1 MAQKANEPSGG
12 PSRSPNGAID
22 PGLVTA
28 DDTRAGRDAL
38 GRIRRPGHWTVLP
51 SQVARG
57 KYYMRCSLQARHL
70 YLIAW
75 LYANRE
81 RTDGTL
87 HMPDFRNVAAETQLS
102 EREAEDVA
110 GELVQA
116 NLWTGRLPGPGY
128 ELVDFLAWNYSAQ
141 EIDHKAEL
149 ARERMRKHDGKK
161 GFSDSSKET
170 ATQATQ
176 ATQEENALG
185 NALPSNGDVANATTN
200 GAAHGHDLEATRPAE
215 DQAQR
220 WKDLLDKGQGNHAK
234 SAVP

>member
-1 MAQKANEPSGG
+1 MAQKANEPSAG
-12 PSRSPNGAID
+12 PSQSLNGID
-22 PGLVTA
+22 HAGLVTA
-28 DDTRAGRDAL
+28 DDTTAGRDAL

-57 KYYMRCSLQARHL
+57 KHYMRCSLQARHL

-102 EREAEDVA
+102 EREAEDAA

-128 ELVDFLAWNYSAQ
+128 KLRDFLAWNYSAQ

-149 ARERMRKHDGKK
+149 ARERMRKHDGKR
-161 GFSDSSKET
+161 FPPNPLPEQV
-170 ATQATQ
+170 TQATQ

-185 NALPSNGDVANATTN
+185 NALPSNGDVPKGTN
-200 GAAHGHDLEATRPAE
+200 GTADGNVLEATRPAE

-220 WKDLLDKGQGNHAK
+220 FKELGEKVSHPVGLR
-234 SAVP
+234 